1 MKKTYLS
8 YEAPEVEL
16 VEMAV
21 ECGFAASETYA
32 SFSLMDDAKYEEYNN
47 GEEIW

>member
-21 ECGFAASETYA
+21 ECGFAAS
-32 SFSLMDDAKYEEYNN
+32 FSADDDGNQIADYGDGGNA
-47 GEEIW
+47 W

>member
-21 ECGFAASETYA
+21 ECGFAASLTDD
-32 SFSLMDDAKYEEYNN
+32 SFSLDNAKYEEYNN
-47 GEEIW
+47 GEVIW

>member
-21 ECGFAASETYA
+21 ECGFAASLTSNENEDA
-32 SFSLMDDAKYEEYNN
+32 NNDDYV
-47 GEEIW
+47 W

>member
-21 ECGFAASETYA
+21 ECGFAASDFEPYSEA
-32 SFSLMDDAKYEEYNN
+32 NN
-47 GEEIW
+47 GEEIEW

>member
-21 ECGFAASETYA
+21 ECGFAASEVSASGFTLGEDATY
-32 SFSLMDDAKYEEYNN
+32 DETNV
-47 GEEIW
+47 GW

>member
-21 ECGFAASETYA
+21 ECGFAASDFETYGEV
-32 SFSLMDDAKYEEYNN
+32 DVEE
-47 GEEIW
+47 W

>member
-1 MKKTYLS
+1 MKKSYLS

-21 ECGFAASETYA
+21 ESGFAASDFETY
-32 SFSLMDDAKYEEYNN
+32 SEE
-47 GEEIW
+47 EVDW

>member
-21 ECGFAASETYA
+21 ECGFAASEVKGA
-32 SFSLMDDAKYEEYNN
+32 FGLEDAVY
-47 GEEIW
+47 GEETVEW

>member
-1 MKKTYLS
+1 MKKNYLS

-21 ECGFAASETYA
+21 ECGFAASPQGENEDVNNEDYA
-32 SFSLMDDAKYEEYNN
+32 
-47 GEEIW
+47 W

>member
-21 ECGFAASETYA
+21 ECGFAASEVATG
-32 SFSLMDDAKYEEYNN
+32 FSLGDEANY
-47 GEEIW
+47 GEEQNVNW

>member
-21 ECGFAASETYA
+21 ECGFAASPAGQNQDFE
-32 SFSLMDDAKYEEYNN
+32 SVED
-47 GEEIW
+47 W

>member
-8 YEAPEVEL
+8 YETPEVEL

-21 ECGFAASETYA
+21 ESGFAAS
-32 SFSLMDDAKYEEYNN
+32 YEGQNQEF
-47 GEEIW
+47 EEDEW

>member
-21 ECGFAASETYA
+21 ECGFAASDFEAA
-32 SFSLMDDAKYEEYNN
+32 SIGDYEEDSFTL
-47 GEEIW
+47 

>member
-21 ECGFAASETYA
+21 ECGFAASEVKSA
-32 SFSLMDDAKYEEYNN
+32 FSLDDAAY
-47 GEEIW
+47 GEEEVEW

>member
-21 ECGFAASETYA
+21 ECGFAASQVDGTFNLDGATYT
-32 SFSLMDDAKYEEYNN
+32 EEDVT
-47 GEEIW
+47 W

>member
-21 ECGFAASETYA
+21 ECGFAASIGEHDAFEEEVDA
-32 SFSLMDDAKYEEYNN
+32 SSAWY
-47 GEEIW
+47 

>member
-21 ECGFAASETYA
+21 ECGFAASDFETYNEV
-32 SFSLMDDAKYEEYNN
+32 DEVD
-47 GEEIW
+47 W

>member
-21 ECGFAASETYA
+21 ECGFAASEVKGV
-32 SFSLMDDAKYEEYNN
+32 FGLEDAEY
-47 GEEIW
+47 GEETVIW

>member
-21 ECGFAASETYA
+21 ECGFAASEVDGTFKLGDGANY
-32 SFSLMDDAKYEEYNN
+32 
-47 GEEIW
+47 GEEETDW

>member
-1 MKKTYLS
+1 MKKTYLN

-21 ECGFAASETYA
+21 ESGFAASYGSKNED
-32 SFSLMDDAKYEEYNN
+32 FD
-47 GEEIW
+47 GEEEW

>member
-21 ECGFAASETYA
+21 ECGFAASLTGVENEEMENATY
-32 SFSLMDDAKYEEYNN
+32 DW
-47 GEEIW
+47 GE

>member
-1 MKKTYLS
+1 MKKNYLS

-21 ECGFAASETYA
+21 ECGFAASEVTNTFELGDEA
-32 SFSLMDDAKYEEYNN
+32 EYDTVNV
-47 GEEIW
+47 GW